1 MPVAVPSLS
10 ASSTTSALSS
20 QVNVGSGVRTCLLF
34 FWQTWTMGLELWISV
49 ISAVFALGSAA
60 ATALL
65 GARANR
71 QQIQLTAEID
81 RQAETRRKQDQREDL
96 MSRIRDPLLHA
107 SFDLQMRIFN
117 IVDQGF
123 LATYMLHGSDDERVY
138 AERSTMFV
146 FAQYM
151 GWVEIVR
158 RSVQFLDL
166 GDRSDNRELVN
177 FFSKAAGILSS
188 DSFHTSS
195 LKSLDDRM
203 FRVFRAEQRAIG
215 EIMIRSRPD
224 GEMDCIGYAE
234 FCSRIENDQSFSR
247 WLVGLSKSV
256 DELSRSENPVHP
268 RLVALQHNLV
278 DLINFLDRDST
289 RFPER
294 HRTKLGQSPLTQ
306 QEIEIL
312 GMLEASAS
320 SSEIA
325 ERLGITLGAVDYY
338 KWNIL
343 RRLAAVNE
351 AGAVEIAK
359 RNGWF

>member
-1 MPVAVPSLS
+1 
-10 ASSTTSALSS
+10 
-20 QVNVGSGVRTCLLF
+20 
-34 FWQTWTMGLELWISV
+34 MGLELWISV
-49 ISAVFALGSAA
+49 ISAVFAFGSAA

-71 QQIQLTAEID
+71 QQIQLTAEIE

-117 IVDQGF
+117 IVSQDF
-123 LATYMLHGSDDERVY
+123 LGIYLLHGSDDERVY
-138 AERSTMFV
+138 AERSTLFV

-158 RSVQFLDL
+158 QSVQFLDL
-166 GDRSDNRELVN
+166 GDRSDNRKLVN

-195 LKSLDDRM
+195 LNSLDDRM

-215 EIMIRSRPD
+215 EIMIRSRLE
-224 GEMDCIGYAE
+224 GEMDCIGYAD

-247 WLVGLSKSV
+247 WLVQLSKSV
-256 DELSRSENPVHP
+256 EELSRSENRVHP

-278 DLINFLDRDST
+278 ELINFLDPDNT
-289 RFPER
+289 RFQEA
-294 HRTKLGQSPLTQ
+294 HRTKLEQSPLTR
-306 QEIEIL
+306 QEVEIL

-325 ERLGITLGAVDYY
+325 ERLGMTPGAADYHV
-338 KWNIL
+338 WNISQ
-343 RRLAAVNE
+343 RLE
-351 AGAVEIAK
+351 AESEAEAVEIAK
-359 RNGWF
+359 RNGWL